1 MRVGPQARFAA
12 VQSSETSIED
22 STSMP
27 RSRGR
32 GCCEEACEEGR
43 GGAASSFKPD
53 RRDARLCP
61 CSTAT
66 HSVFA
71 SLSQTTLL
79 RSYTID
85 TMNDN
90 TNILLGGGELLLTH
104 TEDEARF
111 QITPGSYLLILEIV
125 SRKKGGKRAQK
136 ARVAVLGTD
145 KAEAVAA
152 HKLYCETDAE
162 PAKEVKEYAASSLQK
177 YTNLVSKALPRREP
191 DEVNGAEEVLI
202 TSDVDRPDGAGELGQ
217 SGVPLRDVDNAK
229 SPDQLHKLNVEKLRH
244 KLGAAGYLAESVAKV
259 CANADMLEYLSLK
272 EFETAHGQGLSETEI
287 RALAAA
293 GVAEARNS
301 FEGAVGEVPGVSAVS
316 APSGVARE
324 VPLISSRDRDLD
336 RDRNLAPGP
345 TTGPVPGPWPKAKR

>member
-1 MRVGPQARFAA
+1 MLDCN
-12 VQSSETSIED
+12 T
-22 STSMP
+22 
-27 RSRGR
+27 
-32 GCCEEACEEGR
+32 
-43 GGAASSFKPD
+43 
-53 RRDARLCP
+53 L
-61 CSTAT
+61 
-66 HSVFA
+66 VFA

-202 TSDVDRPDGAGELGQ
+202 TSDVDRPDGAGERGQ

-272 EFETAHGQGLSETEI
+272 EFETAHAQGLTETELRAHAGI
-287 RALAAA
+287 RELVDAPPAAA
-293 GVAEARNS
+293 APVTRRAS
-301 FEGAVGEVPGVSAVS
+301 FGKLLS
-316 APSGVARE
+316 RR
-324 VPLISSRDRDLD
+324 SSR
-336 RDRNLAPGP
+336 GS
-345 TTGPVPGPWPKAKR
+345 

>member
-1 MRVGPQARFAA
+1 MLDCN
-12 VQSSETSIED
+12 T
-22 STSMP
+22 
-27 RSRGR
+27 
-32 GCCEEACEEGR
+32 
-43 GGAASSFKPD
+43 
-53 RRDARLCP
+53 L
-61 CSTAT
+61 
-66 HSVFA
+66 VFA

-202 TSDVDRPDGAGELGQ
+202 TSP
-217 SGVPLRDVDNAK
+217 
-229 SPDQLHKLNVEKLRH
+229 SP
-244 KLGAAGYLAESVAKV
+244 A
-259 CANADMLEYLSLK
+259 
-272 EFETAHGQGLSETEI
+272 I
-287 RALAAA
+287 
-293 GVAEARNS
+293 
-301 FEGAVGEVPGVSAVS
+301 
-316 APSGVARE
+316 
-324 VPLISSRDRDLD
+324 
-336 RDRNLAPGP
+336 
-345 TTGPVPGPWPKAKR
+345 

>member
-1 MRVGPQARFAA
+1 MLDCN
-12 VQSSETSIED
+12 T
-22 STSMP
+22 
-27 RSRGR
+27 
-32 GCCEEACEEGR
+32 
-43 GGAASSFKPD
+43 
-53 RRDARLCP
+53 L
-61 CSTAT
+61 
-66 HSVFA
+66 VFA

-177 YTNLVSKALPRREP
+177 YTNLISKALPRREP
-191 DEVNGAEEVLI
+191 DEINGAEEVLI

-217 SGVPLRDVDNAK
+217 SGVPSRDVDNAE
-229 SPDQLHKLNVEKLRH
+229 SRYQLLVDELRQ

-259 CANADMLEYLSLK
+259 CANADMLEY
-272 EFETAHGQGLSETEI
+272 
-287 RALAAA
+287 R
-293 GVAEARNS
+293 R
-301 FEGAVGEVPGVSAVS
+301 
-316 APSGVARE
+316 
-324 VPLISSRDRDLD
+324 
-336 RDRNLAPGP
+336 
-345 TTGPVPGPWPKAKR
+345 